1 MESDRENSCSE
12 DTNTESRLVERRTGL
27 RGLGIGSIRP
37 PKNAVRKNT
46 CDDLRERDPEIPYL
60 KFEKGLRDLVCSLME
75 RQDRMN
81 EELLQR
87 LIDLQYRMDDHET
100 GPAVKAKK
108 QTSTPEAP

>member
-1 MESDRENSCSE
+1 
-12 DTNTESRLVERRTGL
+12 
-27 RGLGIGSIRP
+27 
-37 PKNAVRKNT
+37 
-46 CDDLRERDPEIPYL
+46 
-60 KFEKGLRDLVCSLME
+60 ME